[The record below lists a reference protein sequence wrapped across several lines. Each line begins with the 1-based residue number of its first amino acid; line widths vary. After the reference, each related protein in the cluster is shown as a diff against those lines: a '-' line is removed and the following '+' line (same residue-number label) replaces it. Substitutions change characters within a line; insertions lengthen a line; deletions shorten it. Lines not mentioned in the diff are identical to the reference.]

1 MISKASAQ
9 TLNRW
14 HNFMSVLAGFL
25 VVAGIGGAFAPI
37 WDPDRKLK
45 KDWLVVDQL
54 WDGAAIRHNTSEGI
68 FLATVAPL
76 FTMWISCLNVASTVA
91 DDAVVE
97 VIRLIGR
104 LSPEKEHESDVEN
117 AANEEAAVHRAAST

>member
-45 KDWLVVDQL
+45 KDWLVTLRNPSARFFDK
-54 WDGAAIRHNTSEGI
+54 RH
-68 FLATVAPL
+68 
-76 FTMWISCLNVASTVA
+76 
-91 DDAVVE
+91 
-97 VIRLIGR
+97 
-104 LSPEKEHESDVEN
+104 EHGCVQGC
-117 AANEEAAVHRAAST
+117 AN